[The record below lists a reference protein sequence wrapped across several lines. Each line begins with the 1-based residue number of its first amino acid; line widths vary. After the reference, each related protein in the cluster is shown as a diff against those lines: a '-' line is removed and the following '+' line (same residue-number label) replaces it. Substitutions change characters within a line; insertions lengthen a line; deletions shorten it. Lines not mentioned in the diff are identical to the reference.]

1 MAANLSL
8 EGLPTELFSD
18 IATAFP
24 LHAAPS
30 ALLSLTLVNHA
41 FYEVFHP
48 ILYSHVI
55 LRNENDTQ
63 HTIVK
68 ILQKPELGQYI
79 RGLHIMSDLSRKT
92 RHGSGIDPL
101 FFNAIKGLDKLVSN
115 GLLHNLGAL
124 SLHLLM
130 GWRSYQPKGYG
141 MLPAEFWSKLA
152 KNCPRIKSVVLSGLE
167 DISLSPWILQSGIYE
182 FREFKHL
189 EKIGLSFFPSQ
200 SESEGLKIMS
210 QNFYNLSS
218 SLHTLSL
225 DFMFS
230 RSGQPAPAPISS
242 LHFPNLRSLTLSSFQ
257 FNDSSETMSF
267 WNCHPNLERLDISSG
282 MGSSSW
288 FADTIPVGTLP
299 ALKYL
304 EVNYKDVQKLA
315 PILYQLLRLCI
326 WKSSGTDVPRLLR
339 EVIPDGLPR
348 LKSLEIQMLLLQSG
362 TSNSPEFRT
371 GLINYIQTISKST
384 PNLEEI
390 GLHSKI
396 MNAEV
401 FFDIL
406 CDDDAISG
414 FEHLERIYVS
424 YHDGDNFYSET
435 DRRRFFDGAFKLAQ
449 KGNFRKLRSMTNFSN
464 RYQTPYPVAR
474 IVKNDNGDLTF
485 LDAGEGF
492 GMEIGYESH
501 PFPGIPGSG

>member
-1 MAANLSL
+1 MAAKLSL
-8 EGLPTELFSD
+8 EDLPTELFSD

-115 GLLHNLGAL
+115 GLLPNLGAL

-141 MLPAEFWSKLA
+141 ILPAEFWSKLA

-189 EKIGLSFFPSQ
+189 ENFGLSLFPSQ

-210 QNFYNLSS
+210 QNFCNLSS

-225 DFMFS
+225 NFMFS
-230 RSGQPAPAPISS
+230 SSGPPAPAPLSS

-257 FNDSSETMSF
+257 LSDSSETMPF
-267 WNCHPNLERLDISSG
+267 WGRHPKLERLNISSST
-282 MGSSSW
+282 GSSSW

-304 EVNYKDVQKLA
+304 EVSMICLYHHFLLESVYAVFQGQLQGRPEIGAYPAPATPPLYLEKLWHRCSSSVARGDTRWLAA
-315 PILYQLLRLCI
+315 PQ
-326 WKSSGTDVPRLLR
+326 
-339 EVIPDGLPR
+339 
-348 LKSLEIQMLLLQSG
+348 
-362 TSNSPEFRT
+362 EFRDT
-371 GLINYIQTISKST
+371 
-384 PNLEEI
+384 
-390 GLHSKI
+390 
-396 MNAEV
+396 NAT
-401 FFDIL
+401 L
-406 CDDDAISG
+406 AI
-414 FEHLERIYVS
+414 R
-424 YHDGDNFYSET
+424 NF
-435 DRRRFFDGAFKLAQ
+435 
-449 KGNFRKLRSMTNFSN
+449 
-464 RYQTPYPVAR
+464 
-474 IVKNDNGDLTF
+474 
-485 LDAGEGF
+485 
-492 GMEIGYESH
+492 
-501 PFPGIPGSG
+501 